1 MDLIDVTLGQIPM
14 QVSLRMTA
22 AGVPHGFT
30 TRQGGVSEGI
40 YASLNLGLSRGD
52 DRKKVLENYR
62 RVCAALSVDINKI
75 VLAVQV
81 HEDDVR
87 PVTAEDWGKGLDC
100 SQDYRA
106 DGLITNVPGTTLV
119 AFGADCLTALLYD
132 PVHRAIGA
140 VHAGWRGT
148 AKGILARAA
157 EAMTAVYGTRPEDLL
172 AALGPC
178 ISACCFETN
187 EDVPDAM
194 TAALGGDALPFI
206 QEKGEGKFLVDLK
219 GLNALWLRQAGVP
232 AEQIDISPDCTLCKP
247 NKYWSHRCTKG
258 ERGSQASLISLPE
271 IN

>member
-1 MDLIDVTLGQIPM
+1 MDLIDVTLGQIPV
-14 QVSLRMTA
+14 QVSLRMTG

-40 YASLNLGLSRGD
+40 YASLNLGLNRGD

-62 RVCAALSVDINKI
+62 RICDAFSVDINKM
-75 VLAVQV
+75 VLTVQV
-81 HEDDVR
+81 HEDAVR
-87 PVTAEDWGKGLDC
+87 PVTAEDWGKGLDRP
-100 SQDYRA
+100 QDYSA

-157 EAMTAVYGTRPEDLL
+157 EAMTAAYGTRPGDLL

-187 EDVPDAM
+187 EDVPNAM

-206 QEKGEGKFLVDLK
+206 REKGEGKFLVDLK
-219 GLNALWLRQAGVP
+219 GLNALWLRRAGVP

-247 NKYWSHRCTKG
+247 DKYWSHRYTKG
-258 ERGSQASLISLPE
+258 ERGSQASVISIPAE
-271 IN
+271 

>member
-1 MDLIDVTLGQIPM
+1 MDLIDVTLNQIPM

-40 YASLNLGLSRGD
+40 YSSLNLGLNRGD
-52 DRKKVLENYR
+52 DREKVLENYR
-62 RVCAALSVDINKI
+62 RVCDAFPVDINKL
-75 VLAVQV
+75 VLTVQV
-81 HEDDVR
+81 HEDAVR
-87 PVTAEDWGKGLDC
+87 QVTAEDWGKGLDRP
-100 SQDYRA
+100 QDYRA

-148 AKGILARAA
+148 AKGILARAV
-157 EAMTAVYGTRPEDLL
+157 EAMTEAYGTRPGDLL

-187 EDVPDAM
+187 EDVPNAM

-206 QEKGEGKFLVDLK
+206 REKGEGKFLVDLK
-219 GLNALWLRQAGVP
+219 GLNALWLTRSGVP
-232 AEQIDISPDCTLCKP
+232 EAQIDRSPDCTLCKP
-247 NKYWSHRCTKG
+247 DKYWSHRYTKG

-271 IN
+271 NR